1 LRRRFGA
8 AAALGSASGDAII
21 GVEREFVI
29 VARRAAAEGR
39 FYSVA

>member
-1 LRRRFGA
+1 LRRGFRA
-8 AAALGSASGDAII
+8 AAALGSASGNAIVGI
-21 GVEREFVI
+21 EREFVI